1 MRTPG
6 LSIPTRTHTHVRVA
20 FRKIERKGEH
30 VRVEGVQQESVSPPP
45 KRKMN
50 LKVQISAKYFTYCHR
65 RPSFPNL
72 LPRCHILVNDVAPT
86 LLFNRRSELRV
97 PCSFAGV

>member
-30 VRVEGVQQESVSPPP
+30 VRVEGVQQESVSHPP

-50 LKVQISAKYFTYCHR
+50 LKVQISATYFTLIVDHR
-65 RPSFPNL
+65 SL
-72 LPRCHILVNDVAPT
+72 TYLPYSCDVAPT
-86 LLFNRRSELRV
+86 LIFNRRSELLV

>member
-30 VRVEGVQQESVSPPP
+30 VRVEGVQQESVSHPP
-45 KRKMN
+45 KRN
-50 LKVQISAKYFTYCHR
+50 FKVQISAKYFTLIVDHR
-65 RPSFPNL
+65 SLTYLQAIFL
-72 LPRCHILVNDVAPT
+72 
-86 LLFNRRSELRV
+86 
-97 PCSFAGV
+97 

>member
-6 LSIPTRTHTHVRVA
+6 LSIPTRPHTHARVE
-20 FRKIERKGEH
+20 FRKIEGKGEH
-30 VRVEGVQQESVSPPP
+30 VRVEGVQQESVSHPP

-50 LKVQISAKYFTYCHR
+50 LKVQISAKYFTLHR

-72 LPRCHILVNDVAPT
+72 LPRCHILVMWHQP
-86 LLFNRRSELRV
+86 
-97 PCSFAGV
+97 